1 MSDLSNMRRLARGQA
16 AWDAMEPDYDDPP
29 VSMAVHMEL
38 VEKYFKLEEQN
49 ARLLEEG
56 RALAET
62 SYRIRCC
69 TGDRMLQ
76 LCNEI
81 EGIEDVDEQ

>member
-29 VSMAVHMEL
+29 VPMSVYMEL
-38 VEKYFKLEEQN
+38 VDKLFKSEEQK

-56 RALAET
+56 RDLAET
-62 SYRIRCC
+62 ANRTRCC
-69 TGDRMLQ
+69 MGDRMLR

-81 EGIEDVDEQ
+81 EGIEDDE

>member
-16 AWDAMEPDYDDPP
+16 AWDAMDPDYDDPP

-38 VEKYFKLEEQN
+38 VDKFFKVRDQLAQ
-49 ARLLEEG
+49 LLEEA
-56 RALAET
+56 RDLAET
-62 SYRIRCC
+62 ANRTRCC
-69 TGDRMLQ
+69 MGDRMLR

-81 EGIEDVDEQ
+81 EGIEDDE

>member
-1 MSDLSNMRRLARGQA
+1 MHESLNYRALSRGQA

-38 VEKYFKLEEQN
+38 VDKFFKVRDHLAQ
-49 ARLLEEG
+49 LLEEARDG
-56 RALAET
+56 GET
-62 SYRIRCC
+62 LNRIRCC
-69 TGDRMLQ
+69 SGDRLLR

-81 EGIEDVDEQ
+81 EGIEDDE

>member
-16 AWDAMEPDYDDPP
+16 DWDAMEPDYDDPP

-62 SYRIRCC
+62 ANRHQCC
-69 TGDRMLQ
+69 TGDRMLK

-81 EGIEDVDEQ
+81 EGIEDDE

>member
-38 VEKYFKLEEQN
+38 VDKFFKVRDQLAQ
-49 ARLLEEG
+49 LLEEA
-56 RALAET
+56 RDLAET
-62 SYRIRCC
+62 ANRTRCC
-69 TGDRMLQ
+69 MGDRMLR

-81 EGIEDVDEQ
+81 EGIEDDE

>member
-1 MSDLSNMRRLARGQA
+1 MGDFSNMRRLARGQA

-38 VEKYFKLEEQN
+38 VDKFFKSEEQK

-56 RALAET
+56 RDLAET
-62 SYRIRCC
+62 ANRTRCC
-69 TGDRMLQ
+69 MGDRMLR

-81 EGIEDVDEQ
+81 EGIEDDE

>member
-29 VSMAVHMEL
+29 VPMSVHMEL
-38 VEKYFKLEEQN
+38 VDKFFKVRDQLAQ
-49 ARLLEEG
+49 LLEEARDG
-56 RALAET
+56 GET
-62 SYRIRCC
+62 LNRIRCC
-69 TGDRMLQ
+69 SGDRLLR

-81 EGIEDVDEQ
+81 EGIEDDE

>member
-38 VEKYFKLEEQN
+38 VDKFFKVRDQLAQ
-49 ARLLEEG
+49 LLEEA
-56 RALAET
+56 RDLAET
-62 SYRIRCC
+62 ANRIRCC
-69 TGDRMLQ
+69 TGDRMLR
-76 LCNEI
+76 LCNKI
-81 EGIEDVDEQ
+81 EGIEDDE